1 MPKLTNKAKQESQK
15 TSKKKLIIAICSIVA
30 LLVVGIVTAVF
41 AINNGQ
47 YQEEYGEQ
55 SEIYDKRVEIA
66 EKVNES
72 VDESVNSAEEVA
84 GEEVGDDKTKVESLN
99 SKKEEILS
107 YKIEIPENKTSDLK
121 QIKEDNEKLADGLN
135 KIEEGLADLSPEEVE
150 SYSISSESKVG
161 ILSKEISSLIEEIKA
176 QAKAY
181 AEKKA
186 AEEAKQ
192 KILDGDLSAFVG
204 TYRETSGGG
213 DTLTVKSDEFTVQG
227 KTYKTKDLQKIRQE
241 SNGSYTL
248 LIVGKEMELVNS
260 KKYLEQSVN
269 ISADGQSASYA
280 EYLWAATYKK
290 VN

>member
-1 MPKLTNKAKQESQK
+1 MVNKKDEK
-15 TSKKKLIIAICSIVA
+15 TKRSFPIKKLGIIIGIVLVVIAGAIAI
-30 LLVVGIVTAVF
+30 VF
-41 AINNGQ
+41 AINNSQ

-107 YKIEIPENKTSDLK
+107 YKIEIPENKTSNLN
-121 QIKEDNEKLADGLN
+121 QIKEDNEKLAEGLN
-135 KIEEGLADLSPEEVE
+135 KVEEGLADLSSEEVE
-150 SYSISSESKVG
+150 SYSVSGESKVG
-161 ILSKEISSLIEEIKA
+161 ILSKEISSLIEEIKV

-204 TYRETSGGG
+204 TYKETSGGG
-213 DTLTVKSDEFTVQG
+213 DTLTIKSDEFTVQG
-227 KTYKTKDLQKIRQE
+227 KTYKTKDLQEIRQE

-260 KKYLEQSVN
+260 KKYLEQAVN
-269 ISADGQSASYA
+269 ISADGQSAGYA
-280 EYLWAATYKK
+280 EYLWGAAYKK
-290 VN
+290 AN